1 MKKFFKTLT
10 ITVGKFFR
18 LEFKKC
24 NCSSSKNKN
33 KCPVH
38 NVETEEEDDE

>member
-1 MKKFFKTLT
+1 MRKFFKTLT
-10 ITVGKFFR
+10 ITIGKFFR

-33 KCPVH
+33 KCPAH
-38 NVETEEEDDE
+38 SVEEVEDDE